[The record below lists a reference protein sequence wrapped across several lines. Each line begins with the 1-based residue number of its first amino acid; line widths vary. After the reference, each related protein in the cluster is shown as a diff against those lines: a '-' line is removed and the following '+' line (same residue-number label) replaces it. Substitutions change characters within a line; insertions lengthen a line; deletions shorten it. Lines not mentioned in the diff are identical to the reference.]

1 MAATQERRHD
11 RGPFCQKGRG
21 KTADKSDEFIRRLP
35 SGNSQAVRSRPTLR
49 RKQSTTRGG
58 IKKWFLDAHLTP
70 RIGDPSQKKA
80 TKTTKCAEKCTVVPL
95 RTGGRQ
101 VAKSGPAR
109 QPKPLK
115 LRLNGHIARRRC
127 EEAEFYIWDTELPGF
142 GLRFRPSGGKRWLLR
157 YVERGRA
164 RVWTIGNVI
173 DICAED
179 AREAARRRLRDVALL
194 GLPKKPMPM
203 DAAVKVST
211 FADLVEHFLADR
223 PFAWKPSTES
233 SNRRCIKIVLLPYFG
248 SMAVDAIRKQDVLRW
263 RDSRA
268 DRSGAFNREI
278 AVLSG
283 VMQYAEQLSLR
294 KRGSNP
300 ARGTPRFNREEM
312 QRFLEPAE
320 YRRLH
325 LRLSKND
332 NFMMVAAIRLLL
344 HTGARCGEISNLRW
358 GEVSRERLELADSKT
373 GPKSILLSRQA
384 KAILDS
390 LPCGGDDELVFSGR
404 KGQPANLSAW
414 WAIFRRTAGLPDVRL
429 HDLRHSY
436 ASIAIQNGI
445 SLEPIGRLLGHAL
458 TETTERYAHL
468 TDQCIIEAAEVVGA
482 SVFELMGW
490 SHETV

>member
-1 MAATQERRHD
+1 MSTPYALSAEV
-11 RGPFCQKGRG
+11 
-21 KTADKSDEFIRRLP
+21 KS
-35 SGNSQAVRSRPTLR
+35 
-49 RKQSTTRGG
+49 K
-58 IKKWFLDAHLTP
+58 
-70 RIGDPSQKKA
+70 
-80 TKTTKCAEKCTVVPL
+80 
-95 RTGGRQ
+95 
-101 VAKSGPAR
+101 
-109 QPKPLK
+109 KPLK
-115 LRLNGHIARRRC
+115 LVLYTENAGGSEAFTRGHSVAKNKTWVRKKSQKILLTGTVARRKC
-127 EEAEFYIWDTELPGF
+127 EGEDLHIWDTELPGF
-142 GLRFRPSGGKRWLLR
+142 GLRFRSAGSKRWFLR

-164 RVWTIGNVI
+164 RVWTIGKVT
-173 DICAED
+173 DISAED
-179 AREAARRRLRDVALL
+179 AREAARKWLREVALL
-194 GLPKKPMPM
+194 GLPKKPTPVNV
-203 DAAVKVST
+203 AVKVST

-223 PFAWKPSTES
+223 PFAWKPSTEY
-233 SNRRCIKIVLLPYFG
+233 SNKRCLKVVLVPHFG

-263 RDSRA
+263 RDA
-268 DRSGAFNREI
+268 QAERSGAFNREI

-283 VMQYAEQLSLR
+283 VMQYAEQLGLR

-300 ARGTPRFNREEM
+300 ARGTPRFKREEM

-325 LRLSKND
+325 LRLSEND
-332 NFMMVAAIRLLL
+332 NVMMVAAVRLLL

-384 KAILDS
+384 RAILDG
-390 LPCGGDDELVFSGR
+390 LPRGGDDKLVFSGR

-482 SVFELMGW
+482 SVFQLMGW
-490 SHETV
+490 SNETV